1 MFQTAFAYSKRL
13 FFIVQ
18 TAHHATDRGNAFFQ
32 RFRVLRNAH
41 ADALVCVRIILRIDA
56 DKEMLARNNQRAF
69 GFEYFVQSLRRNGQ
83 VFKPKP

>member
-1 MFQTAFAYSKRL
+1 MFQTAFAYSKHL

-18 TAHHATDRGNAFFQ
+18 TTHHATDRGNAFFQ
-32 RFRVLRNAH
+32 SFRVLRNAH
-41 ADALVCVRIILRIDA
+41 ADALVRVRIVLRIDA

-69 GFEYFVQSLRRNGQ
+69 GLEHFVQGLRRNRQ